1 VIPDARV
8 PLPRYVRDVFVR
20 KAALRP
26 VPDHAIVGTGHVEA
40 VERSLDQDE
49 HALQERL
56 DAGYRELDRKQ
67 PALAL
72 FLSEELASLSDEL
85 VQALGYFLSV
95 TVHMA
100 FREAFPTRLHAVDD
114 GSLRMALET
123 LAADEE
129 LRANDPLE
137 TLESDDVV
145 AMGQPAVLAF
155 VQHHVEEAL
164 EQASDDVNADDVER
178 AYRAILVEVI
188 ALSHAVA
195 TPSGELGPRR
205 DLLA

>member
-1 VIPDARV
+1 
-8 PLPRYVRDVFVR
+8 VFVR

-26 VPDHAIVGTGHVEA
+26 VPDHAIVGAGHVQA
-40 VERSLDQDE
+40 VERSLDEDE
-49 HALQERL
+49 KLLQERL

-67 PALAL
+67 PTLAL

-100 FREAFPTRLHAVDD
+100 FREAFPTRLHPVDEGD
-114 GSLRMALET
+114 LRMALET

-145 AMGQPAVLAF
+145 AMAQPAVLAF
-155 VQHHVEEAL
+155 VQHHVEEAI
-164 EQASDDVNADDVER
+164 EQADAEISTEDLER

-188 ALSHAVA
+188 ALSHSVA
-195 TPSGELGPRR
+195 SPSGELGPRR
-205 DLLA
+205 HLLA

>member
-1 VIPDARV
+1 M
-8 PLPRYVRDVFVR
+8 FVR

-26 VPDHAIVGTGHVEA
+26 VPA
-40 VERSLDQDE
+40 VERSLDEDE
-49 HALQERL
+49 KLLQERL

-67 PALAL
+67 PTLAL

-100 FREAFPTRLHAVDD
+100 FREAFPTRLHPVDEGD
-114 GSLRMALET
+114 LRMALET

-145 AMGQPAVLAF
+145 AMAQPAVLAF
-155 VQHHVEEAL
+155 VQHHVEEAI
-164 EQASDDVNADDVER
+164 EQADAEISTEDLER

-188 ALSHAVA
+188 ALSHSVA
-195 TPSGELGPRR
+195 SPSGELGPRR
-205 DLLA
+205 HLLA